1 MARRKDGEET
11 QQRLLEVAGQVLA
24 EKGFHGAKVAQIC
37 RRARCNVAAI
47 NYYFGGKE
55 QLYVA
60 VFRHAIEAMPGTWET
75 AMAKGSPEQRLKEVI
90 KHITGAF
97 LGGNA
102 GRFLRLYLMELA
114 QPTGLLDETMR
125 ELLQPRRER
134 TLGLIAELLGPGA
147 TRQDVLFC
155 EISVINQCRGFLMVN
170 PEKIE
175 WLLERPNTP
184 ELAAEVADH
193 IFRFSMAGI
202 KAMRCRKGPRG

>member
-1 MARRKDGEET
+1 MAKRKDGEET
-11 QQRLLEVAGQVLA
+11 QQRLLDVAGQVFT

-47 NYYFGGKE
+47 NYYFGSKE

-60 VFRHAIEAMPGTWET
+60 VFRHAIEAGSDTWEAAT
-75 AMAKGSPEQRLKEVI
+75 STGSPEQRLQEVI
-90 KHITGAF
+90 KQITGAF
-97 LGGNA
+97 LGGKA

-114 QPTGLLDETMR
+114 HPTGLLDETMR

-134 TLGLIAELLGPGA
+134 TLMLIAELLGPGA
-147 TRQDVLFC
+147 SRQDVIFC
-155 EISVINQCRGFLMVN
+155 EMSVINQCRGFLMVN

-202 KAMRCRKGPRG
+202 EAMRRRK